1 MAFAFDSLAALTLFL
16 SAIAAWWLS
25 RAAKAPARV
34 PLRFAAVLFAAFA
47 VAWGLSLFG
56 FPELMPV
63 VAMMALSL
71 GGAAMALSLFAAL
84 GRPLPVLASVLG
96 LMLALFAALAA
107 PLAGSPLY
115 ALACAVIAGL
125 VVIGMSVSK
134 FEGVPGRALL
144 AMAAMLAL
152 IVGGFTM
159 LEGAWVPTLLLF
171 SAGLIGAART
181 SELGVETRQS
191 RETLAA
197 INARPLSRWRGV
209 LDQAGSGPA
218 IGR

>member
-71 GGAAMALSLFAAL
+71 GGAAMAL
-84 GRPLPVLASVLG
+84 
-96 LMLALFAALAA
+96 FAALAA

-134 FEGVPGRALL
+134 FAGVPGRALL

-159 LEGAWVPTLLLF
+159 LEGAWMPTLLLF
-171 SAGLIGAART
+171 AAGLIGAARA
-181 SELGVETRQS
+181 SELGVESRQS
-191 RETLAA
+191 RETLGA
-197 INARPLSRWRGV
+197 IATR
-209 LDQAGSGPA
+209 
-218 IGR
+218 